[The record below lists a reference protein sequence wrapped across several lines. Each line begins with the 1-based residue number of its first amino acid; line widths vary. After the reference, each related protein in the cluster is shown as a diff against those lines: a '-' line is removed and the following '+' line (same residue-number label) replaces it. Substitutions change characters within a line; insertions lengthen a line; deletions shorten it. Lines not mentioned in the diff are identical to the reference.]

1 MELFAKIVHD
11 FQPLTIILPFI
22 KYTCNIPDNMC
33 PIHDHMY
40 VRFGDEYFSREI
52 IVVILVHRQT
62 PYLKIQEMTL
72 IKTESS

>member
-1 MELFAKIVHD
+1 MELFAKIVRD

-52 IVVILVHRQT
+52 IIVILVRHQT
-62 PYLKIQEMTL
+62 PCLKILEMTL
-72 IKTESS
+72 IKIESS